1 MSIGSPCLLGRRRLL
16 LTVALAALVLPI
28 VAGCAA
34 APSAAPTQGSA
45 SGVGASPSGAFGGSV
60 QFTSDGA
67 PATTVVDAVASGA
80 SMSGTAVTEFGA
92 GTHTV
97 QLECAARLGDTW
109 ALGGTTEQTTVHD
122 GKAGDWSAVIVKDG
136 SPQQIGIW
144 VSDAKSEGNRLRW
157 LARRDRFRQPSL
169 PRPSCPWSPGHW
181 CPRLI
186 PRPDR
191 ERSQSPRRRRL
202 D

>member
-1 MSIGSPCLLGRRRLL
+1 MSIGSPRLLGHRRFLL
-16 LTVALAALVLPI
+16 RVALAALVLPI

-45 SGVGASPSGAFGGSV
+45 SASPSGAFGGSA
-60 QFTSDGA
+60 QFTMDGA

-80 SMSGTAVTEFGA
+80 SVSGTAVTESGA

-97 QLECAARLGDTW
+97 QLECAARLGDAW
-109 ALGGTTEQTTVHD
+109 AVGGTTGETTVGD

-144 VSDAKSEGNRLRW
+144 FSDPKSEGTDCDGW
-157 LARRDRFRQPSL
+157 LAGIDFTTL
-169 PRPSCPWSPGHW
+169 PAEA
-181 CPRLI
+181 LI
-186 PRPDR
+186 PVESGALVAPTA
-191 ERSQSPRRRRL
+191 P
-202 D
+202 